1 MMASENIINVNEA
14 DFDFEVIKYS
24 QNVPVLVDFWASWCR
39 PCKELSPML
48 EHLAKEAGGAFRLAK
63 VDADAN
69 PNLAVLFNVRSLPT
83 VKAFTNG
90 QVVAEFVGAQPEERL
105 RDFLSRIAPPGRFT
119 LALEKGASLL
129 FSNEW
134 NKAEMVFREV
144 LEQNPDLPV
153 ALLGMA
159 KALLAQNKVR
169 ETLLILRTFPAS
181 KLYNQAQLLLPLA
194 DTFLHAETGSL
205 PAETDLDAAFQ
216 SAIRLA
222 GRGNIPAALD
232 GLLDILRQE
241 KGYRQ
246 GLARQVFLALLELP
260 GDESEFTRQYR
271 AELAS
276 VLF

>member
-1 MMASENIINVNEA
+1 
-14 DFDFEVIKYS
+14 
-24 QNVPVLVDFWASWCR
+24 
-39 PCKELSPML
+39 
-48 EHLAKEAGGAFRLAK
+48 
-63 VDADAN
+63 
-69 PNLAVLFNVRSLPT
+69 VLFNVRSLPT

-271 AELAS
+271 TELAS